1 MPIVGRLPHR
11 LGILL
16 PSMDRRGKPLSSRVR
31 QRVQRVVQ
39 DWFAEAFPGSTSDR
53 MQVRPRLRG
62 RWGSG
67 AGVTIEKVEEVWAY
81 CSAAEFRKHRRGL
94 VGLAEQVW
102 GLADQEAIAIL
113 VDSGM
118 EIVVGENS

>member
-1 MPIVGRLPHR
+1 V
-11 LGILL
+11 
-16 PSMDRRGKPLSSRVR
+16 
-31 QRVQRVVQ
+31 
-39 DWFAEAFPGSTSDR
+39 
-53 MQVRPRLRG
+53 QVRPRLRG

-102 GLADQEAIAIL
+102 ALADQEAIAIL

-118 EIVVGENS
+118 EIVVGEES